1 MQKTSSRLA
10 VVNNSTFEAAK
21 VVNLH
26 HYDISSA
33 LQTSLEF
40 TELIA
45 IFNSKIEAL
54 IPHSAYTYT
63 NKEFDLEIKVGV
75 FSKHSCSYK
84 LKVEDQ
90 SLGELMLM
98 RNSRFYDAEI
108 KLLETLL
115 CCLIYPL
122 RNATL
127 FQQARKMAY
136 TDPLTQIHN
145 RAAFHEFLLHEISLA
160 SRYQKALTII
170 FLDIDHFKQ
179 INDDYGHSWGDYAL
193 TSVAKNIKSHLRSGD
208 RVFRFGG
215 EVFVVLLSNTYLD
228 GAYHLAERIRE
239 TIASHVLVFDMSVV
253 RMTASFGISLFRD
266 DDSPDS
272 FVRRADSAM
281 YVAKKNGRNQV
292 AIA

>member
-1 MQKTSSRLA
+1 MQKTSRLA
-10 VVNNSTFEAAK
+10 IVNNSTFEAAK

-45 IFNSKIEAL
+45 IFNSKIEVL
-54 IPHSAYTYT
+54 IPHSAYTYI

-98 RNSRFYDAEI
+98 RNSRFHDQEI

-127 FQQARKMAY
+127 YQQARKMAY
-136 TDPLTQIHN
+136 TDPLTQIYN
-145 RAAFHEFLLHEISLA
+145 RTAFHEFLLCEIGLA

-170 FLDIDHFKQ
+170 FLDVDHFKQ

-215 EVFVVLLSNTYLD
+215 EEFVVLLSNTNLD
-228 GAYHLAERIRE
+228 GAFHLAERIRE
-239 TIASHVLVFDMSVV
+239 TIASHVLVFDMSIVK
-253 RMTASFGISLFRD
+253 MTASFGISILLD
-266 DDSPDS
+266 DDTPDS
-272 FVRRADSAM
+272 FVKRADSAM
-281 YVAKKNGRNQV
+281 YTAKKNGRNQV
-292 AIA
+292 AIG

>member
-1 MQKTSSRLA
+1 MQKTSRLA
-10 VVNNSTFEAAK
+10 IVNNSTFEAAK

-45 IFNSKIEAL
+45 IFNSKIEVL
-54 IPHSAYTYT
+54 IPHSAYTYI

-90 SLGELMLM
+90 SLGELMFM
-98 RNSRFYDAEI
+98 RNSRFHDEEI

-127 FQQARKMAY
+127 YQQARKMAY
-136 TDPLTQIHN
+136 TDSLTQTYN
-145 RAAFHEFLLHEISLA
+145 RTAFHEFLLGEIGLA

-170 FLDIDHFKQ
+170 FLDVDHFKQ

-215 EVFVVLLSNTYLD
+215 EEFVVLLSNTNLD
-228 GAYHLAERIRE
+228 GAFHLAERIRE
-239 TIASHVLVFDMSVV
+239 TIASHVLVFDMSIVK
-253 RMTASFGISLFRD
+253 MTASFGISILLD
-266 DDSPDS
+266 DDTPDS

-281 YVAKKNGRNQV
+281 YTAKKNGRNQV
-292 AIA
+292 AIG